1 MINLK
6 SLLVLTYAKLSNL
19 SERDREKN
27 SNSPQIRRA
36 NKIIGTII
44 ILCSKPKAFRANVI
58 HE

>member
-6 SLLVLTYAKLSNL
+6 SLLVLTYAKLHNL
-19 SERDREKN
+19 WERDREKN
-27 SNSPQIRRA
+27 CNSPQIRRA

-44 ILCSKPKAFRANVI
+44 ILCSKPKAFDANVI